1 VDSVVF
7 NDASLRLLTDVMGS
21 EHIML
26 GSDFPY
32 PLGERPA
39 GNLIRKSAFLTR
51 EQQSQILSSN
61 AQKFLGMDV
70 DADIRTFN
78 ETPASA

>member
-1 VDSVVF
+1 
-7 NDASLRLLTDVMGS
+7 MGS

-39 GNLIRKSAFLTR
+39 GNLIRQAPFLTE
-51 EQQSQILSSN
+51 EQQIQILSKN

-70 DADIRTFN
+70 DADVQIFN